1 MAASEQSPV
10 LSVSNL
16 TIATVRS
23 SRSILDKVS
32 FSIQPHE
39 IVGIFAESGGGKTIL
54 SRYLS
59 GSLSAGLEVLSG
71 EALFKG
77 VNFLDGPTSKGIGH
91 NHNGREIAFI
101 GGNPQASLDPTIPVG
116 LQLVEKLQA
125 VKPDLS
131 PAQAKERILSLLDE
145 VRIPSPGNRFYEY
158 PSQFSGG
165 MMQRAM
171 IVDALCSDP
180 VLIVADN
187 ITRPLDVTVA
197 QQIVNLLRKMCELH
211 GVAALV
217 LSSSPATLL
226 KLADRL
232 LVFQNGSI
240 VEHGPVA
247 EVLKSPQHAYTRH
260 IVASTPRIWNLE
272 TELALPEAKP
282 GAPDILQAAN
292 LRKFYPVRRYGV
304 TQKGVFVQAVR
315 AVTFSVKA
323 GESIG
328 IVGESGCGKS
338 TLTRILAA
346 LESTDQGHLEL
357 LGHDITKLAAQD
369 LKKLRC
375 AFQLLLQDPYTALPP
390 RMSVGRMIEEGLRIH
405 GLGAAA
411 QRRSAVREAMVDVG
425 LDPELENALP
435 LGLSTGQMQRVAI
448 ARALVLQPKLM
459 ILDESLSALDQME
472 QGRMLALFT
481 RLQRERELTY
491 IFISHDLAMVRRVC
505 GRIAVMYLGEIIE
518 VGSNDSIFEQPRH
531 PYTQALLSAAP
542 TLEEIPAAVRAAIVD
557 GEPPNPI
564 DIPVGCS
571 FASRCPR
578 SMHICREIAPELVQI
593 SANVQVACHAV
604 SGHGT
609 ALGSAQTHPFDG
621 TDRTP

>member
-1 MAASEQSPV
+1 MAASEHSPV
-10 LSVSNL
+10 LCVKGL
-16 TIATVRS
+16 TVAAARTN
-23 SRSILDKVS
+23 RSILDNLD

-39 IVGIFAESGGGKTIL
+39 IVGIFAESGGGKTVL

-71 EALFKG
+71 ETLFRGDSLLGGAL
-77 VNFLDGPTSKGIGH
+77 SKGQRGI
-91 NHNGREIAFI
+91 HNGREIAFI

-116 LQLVEKLQA
+116 MQLVEKLQA

-131 PAQAKERILSLLDE
+131 HAQAKEKILRLLDE

-197 QQIVNLLRKMCELH
+197 QQIVNLVRKMCELH

-226 KLADRL
+226 KLADRI
-232 LVFQNGSI
+232 LVLQNGRI
-240 VEHGPVA
+240 VENGPVA
-247 EVLKSPQHAYTRH
+247 RVLKTPQHAYTRH

-272 TELALPEAKP
+272 KVLDLPQAKP
-282 GAPDILQAAN
+282 EAPDILQAKN
-292 LRKFYPVRRYGV
+292 LRKFYPVRRFGV

-315 AVTFSVKA
+315 SVTFNVKA

-338 TLTRILAA
+338 TLTRMLAA
-346 LESTDQGHLEL
+346 LETTDQGHLEL
-357 LGHDITKLAAQD
+357 LGRDITSLAAQD

-390 RMSVGRMIEEGLRIH
+390 RMSVGRMIEEGLLVH
-405 GLGAAA
+405 GLGKAA
-411 QRRSAVREAMVDVG
+411 QRRAAVHKALVDVG

-435 LGLSTGQMQRVAI
+435 TGLSTGQMQRVAI
-448 ARALVLQPKLM
+448 ARALVLEPKLL

-472 QGRMLALFT
+472 QGRMLTLFT

-518 VGSNDSIFEQPRH
+518 MGSNDSIFEQPRH

-542 TLEEIPAAVRAAIVD
+542 TLEEIPATVRAAIVD

-578 SMHICREIAPELVQI
+578 SMPICRDIAPVLVQI
-593 SANVQVACHAV
+593 SINLQVACHAV
-604 SGHGT
+604 T
-609 ALGSAQTHPFDG
+609 AQEATLGSGETNPFEN
-621 TDRTP
+621 TVRAT

>member
-77 VNFLDGPTSKGIGH
+77 VNFLDGPSSKGIGH

-405 GLGAAA
+405 GLGAAT

-542 TLEEIPAAVRAAIVD
+542 TLEKIPAAVRAAIVD

-604 SGHGT
+604 SGHGA

>member
-1 MAASEQSPV
+1 MTVSEHSPV
-10 LSVSNL
+10 LRVRDL
-16 TIATVRS
+16 KITAPRS
-23 SRSILDKVS
+23 SRVILENVN

-59 GSLSAGLEVLSG
+59 ASLSAGLEVISG
-71 EALFKG
+71 EAQFKG
-77 VNFLDGPTSKGIGH
+77 SNLSGGPLSKGQRGI
-91 NHNGREIAFI
+91 HNGREIAFI

-116 LQLVEKLQA
+116 MQLVEKLQA

-131 PAQAKERILSLLDE
+131 DAQAKEKILGLLDE
-145 VRIPSPGNRFYEY
+145 VRIPSPTNRFYEY

-232 LVFQNGSI
+232 LVLQNGRI
-240 VEHGPVA
+240 VEQGSVA
-247 EVLKSPQHAYTRH
+247 EVLKSPQHTYTRH

-272 TELALPEAKP
+272 KELALPAAKP
-282 GAPDILQAAN
+282 DAQDILQAKD

-346 LESTDQGHLEL
+346 LEATDQGHLEL
-357 LGHDITKLAAQD
+357 LGRDIASLAAQD

-411 QRRSAVREAMVDVG
+411 QRRSAVRKALVDVG

-435 LGLSTGQMQRVAI
+435 TGLSTGQMQRVAI
-448 ARALVLQPKLM
+448 ARALVLEPKLL

-491 IFISHDLAMVRRVC
+491 IFISHDLAMVRRIC

-518 VGSNDSIFEQPRH
+518 MGSNESIFEQPRH

-542 TLEEIPAAVRAAIVD
+542 TLEEIPPTVRAAIVD

-578 SMHICREIAPELVQI
+578 AMPICREIAPVLMQV
-593 SANVQVACHAV
+593 STNVQVACHAV
-604 SGHGT
+604 NHQGATTESLQSSLFETT
-609 ALGSAQTHPFDG
+609 A
-621 TDRTP
+621 

>member
-16 TIATVRS
+16 RIATVRS

-77 VNFLDGPTSKGIGH
+77 VNFLYGPSSKGIGH

-180 VLIVADN
+180 LLIVADN

-197 QQIVNLLRKMCELH
+197 QQIVNLLRKMCELR

-282 GAPDILQAAN
+282 GAPDILQVAN

-472 QGRMLALFT
+472 QGRMLALFS

-609 ALGSAQTHPFDG
+609 ALGSAQTHPFDD

>member
-1 MAASEQSPV
+1 MTVSEHSPV
-10 LSVSNL
+10 LRVRDL
-16 TIATVRS
+16 KITAPRS
-23 SRSILDKVS
+23 SRVILENVN

-59 GSLSAGLEVLSG
+59 ASLSAGLEVISG
-71 EALFKG
+71 EAQFKG
-77 VNFLDGPTSKGIGH
+77 SNLSGGPLSKGQRGI
-91 NHNGREIAFI
+91 HNGREIAFI

-116 LQLVEKLQA
+116 MQLVEKLQA

-131 PAQAKERILSLLDE
+131 DAQAKEKILGLLDE
-145 VRIPSPGNRFYEY
+145 VRIPSPTNRFYEY

-232 LVFQNGSI
+232 LVLQNGRI
-240 VEHGPVA
+240 VEQGSVA
-247 EVLKSPQHAYTRH
+247 EVLKSPQHTYTRH

-272 TELALPEAKP
+272 KELALPAAKP
-282 GAPDILQAAN
+282 DAQDILQAKD

-346 LESTDQGHLEL
+346 LEATDQGHLEL
-357 LGHDITKLAAQD
+357 LGRDIASLTAQD

-411 QRRSAVREAMVDVG
+411 QRRSAVRKALVDVG

-435 LGLSTGQMQRVAI
+435 TGLSTGQMQRIAI
-448 ARALVLQPKLM
+448 ARALVLEPKLL

-491 IFISHDLAMVRRVC
+491 IFISHDLAMVRRIC

-518 VGSNDSIFEQPRH
+518 MGSNESIFEQPRH

-542 TLEEIPAAVRAAIVD
+542 TLEEIPPTVRAAIVD

-578 SMHICREIAPELVQI
+578 AMPICREIAPVLMQV
-593 SANVQVACHAV
+593 STNVQVACHAV
-604 SGHGT
+604 NHQGATTESLQSSLFETT
-609 ALGSAQTHPFDG
+609 A
-621 TDRTP
+621 

>member
-1 MAASEQSPV
+1 MTVSEHSPV
-10 LSVSNL
+10 LRVRDL
-16 TIATVRS
+16 KITAARS
-23 SRSILDKVS
+23 SRVILENVN

-59 GSLSAGLEVLSG
+59 ASLSAGLEVISG
-71 EALFKG
+71 EAQFKG
-77 VNFLDGPTSKGIGH
+77 SNLSGGPLSKGQRGI
-91 NHNGREIAFI
+91 HNGREIAFI

-116 LQLVEKLQA
+116 MQLVEKLQA

-131 PAQAKERILSLLDE
+131 DAQAKEKILGLLDE
-145 VRIPSPGNRFYEY
+145 VRIPSPTNRFYEY

-232 LVFQNGSI
+232 LVLQNGRI
-240 VEHGPVA
+240 VEQGSVA
-247 EVLKSPQHAYTRH
+247 EVLKSPQHTYTRH

-272 TELALPEAKP
+272 KELALPAAKP
-282 GAPDILQAAN
+282 DAQDILQAKD

-346 LESTDQGHLEL
+346 LEATDQGHLEL
-357 LGHDITKLAAQD
+357 LGRDIASLAAQD

-411 QRRSAVREAMVDVG
+411 QRRSAVRKALVDVG

-435 LGLSTGQMQRVAI
+435 TGLSTGQMQRVAI
-448 ARALVLQPKLM
+448 ARALVLEPKLL

-491 IFISHDLAMVRRVC
+491 IFISHDLAMVRRIC

-518 VGSNDSIFEQPRH
+518 MGSNESIFEQPRH

-542 TLEEIPAAVRAAIVD
+542 TLEDIPPTVRAAIVD

-578 SMHICREIAPELVQI
+578 AMPICREIAPVLMQV
-593 SANVQVACHAV
+593 STNVQVACHAV
-604 SGHGT
+604 NHQGATTESLQSSLFEAT
-609 ALGSAQTHPFDG
+609 A
-621 TDRTP
+621 

>member
-1 MAASEQSPV
+1 MTVSEQSPV
-10 LSVSNL
+10 LRVRDL
-16 TIATVRS
+16 KIAAARS
-23 SRSILDKVS
+23 SRVILENVN

-59 GSLSAGLEVLSG
+59 ASLSAGLEVISG

-77 VNFLDGPTSKGIGH
+77 SNLSSRPLSKGRRGT
-91 NHNGREIAFI
+91 HNGREIAFI

-116 LQLVEKLQA
+116 MQLVEKLQA
-125 VKPDLS
+125 VKSDLS
-131 PAQAKERILSLLDE
+131 HAQAKEKILGLLDE
-145 VRIPSPGNRFYEY
+145 VRIPSPTNRFYEY

-180 VLIVADN
+180 LLIVADN

-232 LVFQNGSI
+232 LVLQNGRI
-240 VEHGPVA
+240 VEQGSVA
-247 EVLKSPQHAYTRH
+247 EVLRSPQHTYTRH

-272 TELALPEAKP
+272 QELALPVAKP
-282 GAPDILQAAN
+282 EAQDILQAKD

-346 LESTDQGHLEL
+346 LEATDQGHLEL
-357 LGHDITKLAAQD
+357 LGRDIASLAAQD

-411 QRRSAVREAMVDVG
+411 QRRSAVRKALVDVG

-435 LGLSTGQMQRVAI
+435 TGLSTGQMQRVAI
-448 ARALVLQPKLM
+448 ARALVLEPKLL

-491 IFISHDLAMVRRVC
+491 IFISHDLAMVRRIC

-518 VGSNDSIFEQPRH
+518 MGSNESIFEQPRH

-542 TLEEIPAAVRAAIVD
+542 TLEEIPPTVRAAIVD

-578 SMHICREIAPELVQI
+578 AMPICREIAPVLIQI
-593 SANVQVACHAV
+593 STNVQVACHAV
-604 SGHGT
+604 NDVGAATESARISLSETT
-609 ALGSAQTHPFDG
+609 A
-621 TDRTP
+621 